1 MAKDYWVDSNE
12 IDLAHHAFLIIWS
25 IVLLRVVDLNYIVIR
40 LFYCDDSII
49 CNSLFALCVFSHVRY
64 FQVCSVFTT
73 NGIELLFSR
82 LLS

>member
-49 CNSLFALCVFSHVRY
+49 CNSLFGLCSTPFLMLD
-64 FQVCSVFTT
+64 TT
-73 NGIELLFSR
+73 SSCGFVTVLN
-82 LLS
+82 